1 MDDTA
6 IRDAL
11 SPLPAIPSTPHWP
24 PSSAAPSPNQECPA
38 QPPELSELSCAPDL
52 ERPLEASAAGWAMEV
67 EGALLGEVYAT
78 REGQRVLRIKG
89 AWPCGP
95 VPAGATERLL
105 RAAARECRRLGCLKL
120 IVDAPIE
127 RRGVEA
133 LLRGAGLS
141 LWRTR
146 PGACGPTLECYVNLY
161 HADPRSRRRLR
172 ADRGRRPI
180 SEPQE

>member
-24 PSSAAPSPNQECPA
+24 PSSAAASPNQERPD
-38 QPPELSELSCAPDL
+38 QPS
-52 ERPLEASAAGWAMEV
+52 ERPYALDSEHPLESSAAGWEVEV
-67 EGALLGEVYAT
+67 EGASLGEVYAT
-78 REGQRVLRIKG
+78 REGPGVLRIKG
-89 AWPCGP
+89 AWSCGP
-95 VPAGATERLL
+95 VPADATERLL

-146 PGACGPTLECYVNLY
+146 LGACGPTLECYVNLY
-161 HADPRSRRRLR
+161 HADPRSRRRHR